1 MSKTHGIDPDALYD
15 DEKVAIIEV
24 SIRRNGSMSI
34 AGNINNFD
42 AAILM
47 LEQAR
52 DNIKQKQIAAQ
63 GKIIIPA
70 SDSGVKLDGNGAIIK

>member
-1 MSKTHGIDPDALYD
+1 MSKEYGPDALFD
-15 DEKVAIIEV
+15 DQKVAIIEV

-34 AGNINNFD
+34 AGNINDFD

-52 DNIKQKQIAAQ
+52 DNIKAKKLQQQK
-63 GKIIIPA
+63 KLIIPA
-70 SDSGVKLDGNGAIIK
+70 SDSGVKLDGDGELIK